1 MATGDSTSIQ
11 LFIITPY
18 PYVLWTLVKLIEG
31 AQPAMKAVG
40 NGTSFEEALE
50 KTKHLTPDLFVLD
63 SNIGREKCVGSISQ
77 LKTHSR
83 AKILVLTDLCDESLH
98 GDAVFAG
105 ANGVVR
111 MELPAQA
118 ILKAINKVHEGELW
132 LDRAMTSLVVKQM
145 LGNKMDEDAE
155 SDRAKIASLTERER
169 ELVALATNYVSA
181 TGKDLA
187 RMLDIS
193 EYTVRNH
200 LTSIYDKL
208 NVPSRLAL
216 CAYANQYGLTSSCQ
230 RTPRSSPS
238 GDRHENLH

>member
-31 AQPAMKAVG
+31 AQPAMQAVG
-40 NGTSFEEALE
+40 SGTSFEEALE
-50 KTKHLTPDLFVLD
+50 RTEYLTPDLFVLD
-63 SNIGREKCVGSISQ
+63 ANIGREKCVGSISQ
-77 LKTHSR
+77 LKTNSR
-83 AKILVLTDLCDESLH
+83 AKILVLTDLRDESLH
-98 GDAVFAG
+98 GDAVLAG

-111 MELPAQA
+111 TELPAQT

-145 LGNKMDEDAE
+145 VGERMGEETE

-169 ELVALATNYVSA
+169 ELVALATNHVSA
-181 TGKDLA
+181 TGKVLA

-208 NVPSRLAL
+208 NVPGRLAL
-216 CAYANQYGLTSSCQ
+216 CAYANQHGLTPSCQ
-230 RTPRSSPS
+230 ISQKSSPS
-238 GDRHENLH
+238 GDRHDHLH